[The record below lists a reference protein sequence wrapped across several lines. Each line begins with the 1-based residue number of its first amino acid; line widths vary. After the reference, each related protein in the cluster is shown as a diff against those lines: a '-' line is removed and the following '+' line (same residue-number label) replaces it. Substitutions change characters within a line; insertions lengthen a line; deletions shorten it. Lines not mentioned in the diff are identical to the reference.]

1 MYFTRLF
8 GAGLDKNRR
17 DPRDKIWAEFHCAL
31 CGENSEIDVTGNR
44 NTFQFHVERRCPKCG
59 QLNANDKALNLKA
72 QLEKLTSDKSR
83 IEIEIDQIERELNEL
98 NGNTSGMPE
107 FQAQLKGKNETHNRQ
122 R

>member
-1 MYFTRLF
+1 MYFTKLF

-59 QLNANDKALNLKA
+59 QLNADDKAKNLKVIIERLT
-72 QLEKLTSDKSR
+72 QEKSK
-83 IEIEIDQIERELNEL
+83 IEIQIQQMIDELNKTT
-98 NGNTSGMPE
+98 NVS
-107 FQAQLKGKNETHNRQ
+107 
-122 R
+122 